1 MALGVLNNLSAIYA
15 ENNLNKTSS
24 SLQTVLQQLSSGSRI
39 NSGADDSAGL
49 SLVNGLAANSAALTQ
64 STTNVSEGVGLL
76 QVADGALS
84 QVTSLLD
91 RAITLATE
99 ASNGTLNSAQDGAAN
114 NEYRS
119 IMAEIN
125 NIGSTTTY
133 NQQSVF
139 SGVTTAIY
147 TGDSSTQ
154 GSSVDDLNIRTL
166 SSSSVGDT
174 AGVMSYSSGADNVFI
189 DLSNSGHNA
198 ALSDSLNAS
207 GATTVNVTYMTK
219 GAGGAATAATAPIS
233 VGAGT
238 SYQNTV
244 QDLISAINNA
254 GLGLTASFGTAA
266 EAGDA
271 AAATASAA
279 NNGGGGETDTGII
292 ISSAGIGTG
301 TNGAGVVGAL
311 SLTPGDTL
319 GGTLSIV
326 GSDGANHN
334 IPLGTANSTD
344 TLNNL
349 EATINSAGYGVTAA
363 LNQDGTQLTFTTV
376 DPKVTITASNLTQ
389 NTASIP
395 STITVG
401 GSGLGSLTV
410 GSSGDTLTGILDIQE
425 GADGKNTVSQLNLAG
440 QTLAQLQNTIDSGGY
455 GIDADLAQNGTVL
468 TFTKAAT
475 GDLGTAAISVH
486 NGSSI
491 TDVATPTVLAGGT
504 LGSLTVAAAGDTLG
518 AGTLTIKAGTTGATS
533 TVTLGSYAAGT
544 DTLAN
549 LAKTITN
556 GGYGITA
563 AVDPTGTILTFTQ
576 TSGTNTAGITG
587 SGIDNTYTQSPINL
601 VAGQTLGSITLN
613 GANDTLATG
622 TPGQGIVLSGNAAGV
637 LGTLTVVNST
647 SSAAADAEQLSG
659 TLNLKDS
666 TGAAQTINL
675 ATAGAGATPLTLATL
690 ATYLTTGAGSGW
702 GITATYNPSAPG
714 TLDTANIVFSSAS
727 ANAAVVASPGLSSAS
742 AGNVS
747 VTASNVA
754 TTTLD
759 LGSAPMTLAALKG
772 EVNAVTADYG
782 ITAAITGDTLTF
794 TQTSGA
800 GVATVGET
808 GVGTDTTPAH
818 NTTASVVVT
827 SNNTLGSLSVNN
839 ASDLLTGTIH
849 YTPATVAGVA
859 TSYNLIAT
867 GETLAQIAADFDSN
881 SGAVG
886 SAKNIVATLNPDG
899 KSLVFTE
906 SASAPSNAVAPSVS
920 TPIAL
925 ADDPAVTPGA
935 TLGSLSANNAD
946 DTLTGSFTIQEGAD
960 GKNTSTTL
968 DFTNQT
974 LAQIEQTI
982 NTGGYGITA
991 TSNPGGNGLVAGTL
1005 LTFTQNASDAGT
1017 AGITNNG
1024 VVVDTAPAVTNPAVN
1039 VTNPAGPNIGTLSA
1053 VTSGDMLSGS
1063 FSIVSAT
1070 GVSSTYSFQG
1080 QNLAEIAQSFNQPPD
1095 EQNDNIGITATLNG
1109 SGTMITFTVTAGG
1122 TPSISGVGIK
1132 DVTPASSVN
1141 QEVNTGTILNTLTV
1155 AHSSDALGGFINI
1168 VEGVDTNGTPA
1179 TLNLGGQTIAQI
1191 EADFDTTTGTHNWS
1205 TYGITASIN
1214 NNTLTLSQT
1223 LGDLG
1228 TANVT
1233 KNGLITD
1240 QIQST
1245 SGTQTLTGPTMLNTL
1260 QAANAGDPLSGTL
1273 TIQEGADAKA
1283 TTSTY
1288 NLAGQTIDEIVAAFT
1303 TGAEANLGI
1312 TATENVAKTQV
1323 TFSQTPGD
1331 LGTAK
1336 VTTPGTILDGTFL
1349 NATPISVATG
1359 TMLDTLSVNNSA
1371 DLLGG
1376 TLNLTSG
1383 FGGTSTLPLGALGTT
1398 DTLADLAADFT
1409 TGAEKNLGIAAAL
1422 NPAGTEITFTQS
1434 GGGFPAAVGGT
1445 SISDSDGINIAPSAS
1460 LGSLTVSTAD
1470 DTLSGAL
1477 TGVKGDGT
1485 TPYTINLGI
1494 GGSTDTLQDL
1504 EHTINVT
1511 DAAYGITA
1519 NLNPAGTSLSFSATN
1534 GDSGTPTLGNE
1545 GTITDTT
1552 PALQTPISLTKTPTS
1567 GSVDS
1572 TTLGS
1577 LSILSTDTLSGS
1589 ITIGNNT
1596 IDIGSTNNSAP
1607 LLTAAINKG
1616 DYGVTASYNSG
1627 TGAMT
1632 FVSPNSALSV
1642 DTGNLDATVLNGSVA
1657 AGVGALTGVVST
1669 SSSYYSI
1676 GISGNIT
1683 DTSAAVTV
1691 GNTTTYG
1698 GTANVGITADSNG
1711 AGGIATMGYSDSA
1724 GQSLSGTDLLNQTDA
1739 ESALNELNVA
1749 ITDAAAQDGYI
1760 GAQINTLNSISQ
1772 VMSTQQENVL
1782 SAQNAIQATDY
1793 ASATSNMSKYEILSQ
1808 TGIAALA
1815 QANSVQ
1821 QEVTKLLQ

>member
-133 NQQSVF
+133 NQQAVF

-147 TGDSSTQ
+147 TGDSSTK

-233 VGAGT
+233 VGDGT

-266 EAGDA
+266 EAGAA

-292 ISSAGIGTG
+292 ISAAGIGTG
-301 TNGAGVVGAL
+301 TNGSGVVGAL
-311 SLTPGDTL
+311 SLTPGETL
-319 GGTLSIV
+319 DGTLSIV

-334 IPLGTANSTD
+334 ITLGTANSTD
-344 TLNNL
+344 TLANL
-349 EATINSAGYGVTAA
+349 EATINSAGYGVTAT
-363 LNQDGTQLTFTTV
+363 LNEPGTQLTFTTV
-376 DPKVTITASNLTQ
+376 DSKVTIAASNLTE

-410 GSSGDTLTGILDIQE
+410 GSAGDTLTGILDIQE
-425 GADGKNTVSQLNLAG
+425 GVDGNNTVTPLNLAG
-440 QTLAQLQNTIDSGGY
+440 QTLAQLQGTINSGGY
-455 GIDADLAQNGTVL
+455 GIDANLTNNGTLL
-468 TFTKAAT
+468 TFMKAAT
-475 GDLGTAAISVH
+475 GDLGTPAISVA
-486 NGSSI
+486 NASNI

-504 LGSLTVAAAGDTLG
+504 LGSLTLASSGDTLG
-518 AGTLTIKAGTTGATS
+518 IGSLTIKSGITGATS
-533 TVTLGSYAAGT
+533 TVALGNSATGT

-549 LAKTITN
+549 LANTITN

-576 TSGTNTAGITG
+576 TRGTDTAGITG
-587 SGIDNTYTQSPINL
+587 SGIDNTYTESPILLNS
-601 VAGQTLGSITLN
+601 GQTLGSITLN
-613 GANDTLATG
+613 GAGDTLQVG
-622 TPGQGIVLSGNAAGV
+622 TPGQGLVLTGNAAGT

-647 SSAAADAEQLSG
+647 SSVAADNETLSG
-659 TLNLKDS
+659 TLNLIDS
-666 TGAAQTINL
+666 TGVAQTVHL
-675 ATAGAGATPLTLATL
+675 ATDNGGGPFTLSQL
-690 ATYLTTGAGSGW
+690 AAYISGKGW
-702 GITATYNPSAPG
+702 GITANYNANAPG
-714 TLDTANIVFSSAS
+714 TLDTANIVFTSGSPTAK
-727 ANAAVVASPGLSSAS
+727 VVASPGLTGVG
-742 AGNVS
+742 AGSVS
-747 VTASNVA
+747 VTASTVA

-759 LGSAPMTLAALKG
+759 LGTAPMTLAALKA
-772 EVNAVTADYG
+772 EVNAVTATYG
-782 ITAAITGDTLTF
+782 ITAAVSGNTLTL

-808 GVGTDTTPAH
+808 GAGTDTTPAH
-818 NTTASVVVT
+818 NTTASIVVT
-827 SNNTLGSLSVNN
+827 SNNTLGSLSVNS
-839 ASDLLTGTIH
+839 ASDLLTGAIH

-859 TSYNLIAT
+859 TSYNLSAT
-867 GETLAQIAADFDSN
+867 GETFSQIAADFN
-881 SGAVG
+881 SSSGTVG
-886 SAKNIVATLNPDG
+886 SAENIVATLSPDG
-899 KSLVFTE
+899 QTLTFTK
-906 SASAPSNAVAPSVS
+906 SASAPSNAVTPSVS
-920 TPIAL
+920 TPVAL
-925 ADDPAVTPGA
+925 AEDPAITPGSN
-935 TLGSLSANNAD
+935 LGSLSANTAD
-946 DTLTGSFTIQEGAD
+946 DTLTGSFTIQEGVD
-960 GKNTSTTL
+960 GKNTLTTL
-968 DFTNQT
+968 SFTNQT

-991 TSNPGGNGLVAGTL
+991 TPNPAGNGLVAGTL
-1005 LTFTQNASDAGT
+1005 LTFTQNASDTGT
-1017 AGITNNG
+1017 ASITNNG
-1024 VVVDTAPAVTNPAVN
+1024 VIVDTAPAVTNPAVN

-1053 VTSGDMLSGS
+1053 ASSGDMLSGS
-1063 FSIVSAT
+1063 FNIVSAT
-1070 GVSSTYSFQG
+1070 GNTSIYNFQG
-1080 QNLAEIAQSFNQPPD
+1080 QTLSEIAQSFNQPPD
-1095 EQNDNIGITATLNG
+1095 EQNNNTGITATLNPA
-1109 SGTMITFTVTAGG
+1109 GTMITFTVTAGG

-1132 DVTPASSVN
+1132 DVTPASTEN
-1141 QEVNTGTILNTLTV
+1141 QVVNTGTILNTLTV
-1155 AHSSDALGGFINI
+1155 ANSSDTLGGSINI
-1168 VEGVDTNGTPA
+1168 VEGVDTNGTPT
-1179 TLNLGGQTIAQI
+1179 TLNLGGQTLAQI

-1214 NNTLTLSQT
+1214 NDTLTLSQT

-1245 SGTQTLTGPTMLNTL
+1245 SGVQTLTGPTMLNTL
-1260 QAANAGDPLSGTL
+1260 QAGGASDPLSGTL
-1273 TIQEGADAKA
+1273 TIQEGVDTKA
-1283 TTSTY
+1283 TASTY

-1336 VTTPGTILDGTFL
+1336 VTTSGTILDGTVL

-1376 TLNLTSG
+1376 SLNLTSG
-1383 FGGTSTLPLGALGTT
+1383 FGVTSTLPLGAPGTT

-1409 TGAEKNLGIAAAL
+1409 TGAEKNLGIAANL
-1422 NPAGTEITFTQS
+1422 NPTGTVLTFTQS
-1434 GGGFPAAVGGT
+1434 GGGFPAGVGGA
-1445 SISDSDGINIAPSAS
+1445 SITDSEGISIVPSAS
-1460 LGSLTVSTAD
+1460 LGSLTVATPT
-1470 DTLSGAL
+1470 DTLSGSL
-1477 TGVKGDGT
+1477 TGVEGNGT

-1504 EHTINVT
+1504 LHTINVT
-1511 DAAYGITA
+1511 DASYGITA
-1519 NLNPAGTSLSFSATN
+1519 NLNPAGTQLTFSATN
-1534 GDSGTPTLGNE
+1534 GDSGTPTLGNQ
-1545 GTITDTT
+1545 GNITDTT
-1552 PALQTPISLTKTPTS
+1552 PALQTPISLTNTPIN
-1567 GSVDS
+1567 GSVDA

-1589 ITIGNNT
+1589 ITLGKNI
-1596 IDIGSTNNSAP
+1596 IDIGSTNNSAA
-1607 LLTAAINKG
+1607 LLTAAIDKG
-1616 DYGVTASYNSG
+1616 NYGVTASYNSG

-1632 FVSPNSALSV
+1632 FTSPNSALSI
-1642 DTGNLDATVLNGSVA
+1642 DTSNLDATVLNGSVA
-1657 AGVGALTGVVST
+1657 TGVGPLTGAVST

-1683 DTSAAVTV
+1683 DSSTAMTV
-1691 GNTTTYG
+1691 GNVTTYG
-1698 GTANVGITADSNG
+1698 GTANVSITADSNG
-1711 AGGIATMGYSDSA
+1711 AGGIATMSYSDSA

-1749 ITDAAAQDGYI
+1749 IVDVAAQDGYI